1 MAEAA
6 VEVVAIGD
14 ELLLGATVDANGAWL
29 GRRLGTVGVRVARR
43 ATVGDVAADIRDA
56 VTEALERTGAVICT
70 GGLGPTPDDLTKP
83 VVASIFGRELV
94 LDDALL
100 AALYRRFEER
110 GIRMAANNRTQA
122 EVPAGAIIF
131 PNPRGTAPGLCLEDE
146 QGRFAILLPGVPA
159 EMRAIVDGSV
169 IDYLV
174 RRWPDRPGPI
184 LHRTV
189 RTTGIPE
196 STLAQRIDDL
206 LPTFE
211 PLTVAFLPGV
221 SGVDVRL
228 TSWGGL
234 PEAEAAPR
242 LDAADAALS
251 ERLGAHVYGRNE
263 QDLVDVVSE
272 RLVAAG
278 LTLSLAE
285 SCTGGLIAKRLT
297 DRPGASRFLLAGIV
311 SYSNDVKVELL
322 GVRPETL
329 RAHGAVSGE
338 TAREMAEGVRERTG
352 ARAGLSVTGI
362 AGPEGGT
369 ETKPVGTVWI
379 AAAVDGATEVRHLR
393 LPGDRAEV
401 RERGAQA
408 ALALLLSLIPPSE
421 AA

>member
-6 VEVVAIGD
+6 VEVVAIGN
-14 ELLLGATVDANGAWL
+14 ELLNGQTVDSNAAWL
-29 GRRLGTVGVRVARR
+29 GRRLASIGVRVARR
-43 ATVGDVAADIRDA
+43 ATVGDTAADIRDA

-83 VVASIFGRELV
+83 VVASIFRRELV

-100 AALYRRFEER
+100 DALRRRFEER
-110 GIRMAANNRTQA
+110 GIRMAANNRMQA

-131 PNPRGTAPGLCLEDE
+131 PNPRGTAPGLCLEDD
-146 QGRFAILLPGVPA
+146 QGRFAILLPGVPS

-169 IDYLV
+169 IDYLAA
-174 RRWPDRPGPI
+174 RWPDRPGPI

-206 LPTFE
+206 LPAFE

-221 SGVDVRL
+221 NGVDLRL

-234 PEAEAAPR
+234 PEAEAIGR

-251 ERLGAHVYGRNE
+251 ERIGAYVYGRDD

-278 LTLSLAE
+278 LSLSLAE

-297 DRPGASRFLLAGIV
+297 DRPGASRFLVAGIV
-311 SYSNDVKVELL
+311 SYANDAKLRLL
-322 GVRPETL
+322 GVRPEVL
-329 RAHGAVSGE
+329 RAHGAVSAE
-338 TAREMAEGVRERTG
+338 AVREMVDRVRDRTG
-352 ARAGLSVTGI
+352 TRAGVAVTGI
-362 AGPEGGT
+362 AGPDGGS
-369 ETKPVGTVWI
+369 EAKPVGTVWI
-379 AAAVDGATEVRHLR
+379 AAAVDSDVEVRHLR
-393 LPGDRAEV
+393 LPGDRGEI
-401 RERGAQA
+401 RERAAQA
-408 ALALLLSLIPPSE
+408 ALALLLSLLTP
-421 AA
+421 AG